1 MTWSELA
8 QKQAAESAAVFKE
21 LRDDEFAIGTIAHI
35 AEVVVDRLRAGNKL
49 LTMGNGGSASDAQH
63 LAEELTGRYR
73 ARRRPLPAICLS
85 ADGAALTCI
94 GNDFGFEHVFA
105 RQIEA
110 LATAGDVV
118 IAFTTSGTSKN
129 LLLGLNSARERGA
142 ITIGLLGRDGG
153 EAKALCD
160 HCLIVPHQESS
171 RIQEIHGLILHVICE
186 AVDKAFS

>member
-1 MTWSELA
+1 MTWSELVL
-8 QKQAAESAAVFKE
+8 QQATHAAAVFKE

-35 AEVVVDRLRAGNKL
+35 AEVIVDQLRAGNKVF
-49 LTMGNGGSASDAQH
+49 TMGNGGSACDAQH

-73 ARRRPLPAICLS
+73 ARRRPLPAVCLS

-105 RQIEA
+105 RQLEA
-110 LATAGDVV
+110 LAAAGDVAIV
-118 IAFTTSGTSKN
+118 FTTSGKSPN
-129 LLLGLNSARERGA
+129 LLLALKLAQERGV

-153 EAKALCD
+153 EAAKLCD

-171 RIQEIHGLILHVICE
+171 RIQEIHGLILHIICE
-186 AVDKAFS
+186 AVDKAFA